1 MVVCVCVCECGERE
15 RRLEGD
21 RSSRHCGALLFLL
34 LHDSLVGGF
43 YRNGQTKLGGILY
56 LLSALLTGLLL
67 FFRILSFWGMTYL
80 LVVDLA

>member
-1 MVVCVCVCECGERE
+1 MRGVAS
-15 RRLEGD
+15 RLKGD
-21 RSSRHCGALLFLL
+21 GAGRHGRTGLLLL